1 MKINANDIRTSNSP
15 YLNKDLWVC
24 DLRFNNNSIE
34 KPIRKVPP
42 TKINLVS
49 NDKVSKRIYYS
60 DNALVPYNKKEE
72 LVFSKAFGIYDNTGF
87 RSFTG
92 VPLEIFDSEEECKN
106 QYKKLIKLAIQ
117 FINKKKEEFV
127 NSADI
132 QIKNLESEL

>member
-1 MKINANDIRTSNSP
+1 MKINANEIRISDSP
-15 YLNKDLWVC
+15 FLNKDLWVC
-24 DLRFNNNSIE
+24 DLRFNNSIE
-34 KPIRKVPP
+34 KPIRKVVP

-60 DNALVPYNKKEE
+60 DNSLVPYNKKEE

-87 RSFTG
+87 RSLFTG

>member
-1 MKINANDIRTSNSP
+1 MKINANEIRISDSS

-34 KPIRKVPP
+34 KPIRKVAP

-60 DNALVPYNKKEE
+60 DNSLVPYNKKGE

-132 QIKNLESEL
+132 QIKNLKSEL